1 MKISEIR
8 VSYSSRNKNK
18 TKINRSQESYDVILA
33 CWDKNILEL
42 QEEFKILLL
51 NRANQVLG
59 IYSMSKGGVSG
70 TLVDAKLLFSVALK
84 CNASGIIL
92 VHNHPSGNLKPSES
106 DLLLTKKIIKASKVL
121 DLQIIDHLII
131 SKDNYYS
138 FADDGLMQEN
148 HDTHN

>member
-8 VSYSSRNKNK
+8 VSYSNSNKKKPKVNNSK
-18 TKINRSQESYDVILA
+18 ESYQIILN
-33 CWDKNILEL
+33 CWDKNTIEL

-70 TLVDAKLLFSVALK
+70 TIVDIKLVFSVALK
-84 CNASGIIL
+84 CNSSSMVL

-138 FADDGLMQEN
+138 FADDGLMQESQ
-148 HDTHN
+148 DTHN